1 MHGSAQKHM
10 ESRTHVRR
18 AKQCQL
24 PLPHRLLVD
33 CFRYVQL
40 GDRVKLASSID
51 VALFSV
57 NNIFSQLSTAVLR
70 CTPSM
75 TTVLLVAMRNSAV
88 PS

>member
-10 ESRTHVRR
+10 ESSTHVRR

-33 CFRYVQL
+33 CFCYVQL

-51 VALFSV
+51 VAFFWV
-57 NNIFSQLSTAVLR
+57 NHIFSQLSTAVLR

>member
-18 AKQCQL
+18 AKQCHL

-33 CFRYVQL
+33 CFCYVQL

-70 CTPSM
+70 CTSM
-75 TTVLLVAMRNSAV
+75 ATVLLVAMLGFA
-88 PS
+88 

>member
-1 MHGSAQKHM
+1 M

-33 CFRYVQL
+33 CFCYVQL

-51 VALFSV
+51 VAFFWV
-57 NNIFSQLSTAVLR
+57 NHIFSQLSTAVLR